1 MNTILKKTMLAIVI
15 LSTVLA
21 STPALAQSV
30 TYIGYNVAPL
40 WDDIPASTVVQGNTL
55 SLFVRAEDNN
65 GDALTYAALR
75 LPDNASF
82 NPVTRVF
89 SFTPKYDQ
97 VGTFPVVLSVTDGRS
112 VPVSKTFYVTAITNV
127 NRMIQT
133 SYDPDNAIND
143 EPYFSSTRSYYA
155 VNSGQRLDF
164 TVRAIDPEGSSV
176 FYNANNLPTN
186 ASFDQERGI
195 FVWTPTTAQRGVYT
209 LQFYATDGFLTS
221 APLMVTIV
229 VDGGQARR
237 VVTDNRS
244 YALSG
249 SNVYSAG
256 VYNIYGYN
264 ATTGIAGQPYFTT
277 TAPTTVRAGAS
288 YVYDAMAL
296 DPNNDQ
302 VRYQLVS
309 SPSGAYINQNSGR
322 VSWVAPANSY
332 TGQTYQFVILA
343 DDGRS
348 EPARQQFTVTV
359 TGGTSSATSVYY
371 PSAAPAVKYVY
382 RDVPTTQTV
391 VAPVTTPTTLA
402 YNTSYYPANTVVI
415 NAGRTVGTYAMQAS
429 YGADIYG
436 VVSAQSLRA
445 FNVAVRVDERGEMIV
460 SWDTSSPTKP
470 EVVYGYSSHPR
481 SDAWNTIL
489 NYDFTTGQLDAIGTK
504 HQVSL
509 GKLQIGRTYYLRAI
523 SRNGQETDISREI
536 IFIPM
541 VDAQNGI
548 SVKQYDG
555 AASASATVGSLF
567 SATTFIVLLAL
578 IAGGLLLYGLYLMF
592 VGARKEAS
600 VPELHLNVDHGHES
614 AAHTEPAHH

>member
-1 MNTILKKTMLAIVI
+1 MIKKMMLAVVL
-15 LSTVLA
+15 LSTAFA
-21 STPALAQSV
+21 STPVLAQSI

-65 GDALTYAALR
+65 GDQLTYAAIR

-127 NRMIQT
+127 NRMVQT

-143 EPYFSSTRSYYA
+143 EPYFSSTRSYYS

-164 TVRAIDPEGSSV
+164 NVRAIDPEGSSV
-176 FYNANNLPTN
+176 FYTANNLPTN
-186 ASFDQERGI
+186 ASFDQERGL

-237 VVTDNRS
+237 VVTDTRS
-244 YALSG
+244 YVTSG

-288 YVYDAMAL
+288 YIYDAMAF

-322 VSWVAPANSY
+322 ISWVAPANSY
-332 TGQTYQFVILA
+332 NGQTYQFVVLA

-371 PSAAPAVKYVY
+371 PSATPAVKYVY

-391 VAPVTTPTTLA
+391 VAPAVTPTTLA
-402 YNTSYYPANTVVI
+402 YNTNYYPTNTVVI
-415 NAGRTVGTYAMQAS
+415 NAGRTVGTYAMTAS
-429 YGADIYG
+429 YGADVYG
-436 VVSAQSLRA
+436 AMATNGLRS
-445 FNVAVRVDERGEMIV
+445 FNVAVRVAGNGEMIV
-460 SWDTSSPTKP
+460 SWDTNMAAKP
-470 EVVYGYSSHPR
+470 EVVYGYASHPR

-489 NYDFTTGQLDAIGTK
+489 NYDFTTGQLDTASTK
-504 HQVSL
+504 HEVSL

-523 SRNGQETDISREI
+523 SRDGQQTDISREI
-536 IFIPM
+536 VFIPM
-541 VDAQNGI
+541 ADAQSGI

-555 AASASATVGSLF
+555 AASASATAGSLF
-567 SATTFIVLLAL
+567 GGMTMIVILAL
-578 IAGGLLLYGLYLMF
+578 IAGALLLYGLYLMF
-592 VGARKEAS
+592 LGNRKEATI
-600 VPELHLNVDHGHES
+600 PELHLHSDHDAPAEHHAEV
-614 AAHTEPAHH
+614 AHH